1 MEMQKEVQGDV
12 LVLKISGEVMGGE
25 DLIPFQ
31 ETIHQSIQDGL
42 VNAVA
47 DLSDVKWMNS
57 SGLGMLMAGL
67 TTLRSSDGD
76 LKLACVS
83 ERVQRPMKITRL
95 DQVFEIYESLQSAV
109 ASFEGD

>member
-12 LVLKISGEVMGGE
+12 LVLKIFGEVMGGE

-57 SGLGMLMAGL
+57 SGMGILMAGL

-76 LKLACVS
+76 LKLACAS

-95 DQVFEIYESLQSAV
+95 DRVFEIYETLQSAI